1 MLNFAVFR
9 SRIFCCWL
17 SERDE
22 GATMIEYGLMV
33 GLIAVV
39 AVVGVTAFGISV
51 QDLFQTSTE
60 QMPSAGQ

>member
-9 SRIFCCWL
+9 TRRFRYWL